1 MGEKV
6 SVECCVVGGGPAGM
20 LLGLLLA
27 RAGVQVVVLEKHA
40 DFLRDFRGDTVHPS
54 TLEIMHQLGLLE
66 SFLKLPH
73 RRIHELR
80 VRMGNTEVPVADFSH
95 LATKCRF
102 LALMPQWDFL
112 NFIATEARRYP
123 SFALRMRTEATGLI
137 EEAGTF
143 VGVRAQGPDGPIEVH
158 ASLVVGANG
167 RQSELREEAGLEI
180 ESLGA
185 PMDVMWFRLS
195 RLPDDRPQAMG
206 TFDRGR
212 ILILLDRGEHWQVG
226 YVIAKGSLEQIRGAG
241 LDAFREAIAQL
252 EPFARERLREIQSWE
267 DVKLLTVRIDR
278 LRQWYRPGLLFI
290 GDAAHAMSPVGGVG
304 INLAVQDAV
313 AAANVVAEPIR
324 QGRLTTGHLRRVQ
337 RRRELPTR
345 MTQRLQIL
353 MQELIVRPTL
363 AGGEGRPHL
372 PAAFRVLAY
381 VPLMRR
387 VPAWLIGVGLRFERV
402 RTPAVEGIRAE
413 EERVPVAVE

>member
-1 MGEKV
+1 MSEKV
-6 SVECCVVGGGPAGM
+6 SVECCVVGGGPGGM

-54 TLEIMHQLGLLE
+54 TLEVMHQLGLLE
-66 SFLKLPH
+66 GFLKLPH
-73 RRIHELR
+73 RRVHELR
-80 VRMGNTEVPVADFSH
+80 VRMAGTEVTVADFSH
-95 LATKCRF
+95 LPTKCRF
-102 LALMPQWDFL
+102 IAFMPQWDFL

-123 SFALRMRTEATGLI
+123 SFTLRMRTEATGLI
-137 EEAGTF
+137 QEAGAF
-143 VGVRAQGPDGPIEVH
+143 VGVRAQGTDGPVEIR

-195 RLPDDRPQAMG
+195 RLPDDAPQAMG

-226 YVIAKGSLEQIRGAG
+226 YVIPKGSLDQVRGAG
-241 LDAFREAIAQL
+241 LDAFRESIARL
-252 EPFARERLREIQSWE
+252 EPFARERLKEIQSWE

-313 AAANVVAEPIR
+313 AASNIVAEPIR
-324 QGRLTTGHLRRVQ
+324 QGRLTTDHLRSVQ

-353 MQELIVRPTL
+353 MQDQIVRPTL
-363 AGGEGRPHL
+363 AAREGRPRL
-372 PAAFRVLAY
+372 PAAFRLLVH
-381 VPLMRR
+381 VPLLRR

-402 RTPAVEGIRAE
+402 RTPAVEGIRPE
-413 EERVPVAVE
+413 EARVPVTIE